1 MNFVASWSGGKDSC
15 YAMMRAMKEGFV
27 PKVLLTMMN
36 ENGIVSRS
44 HGLPFF
50 ILNQQAQRIGVPLE
64 GIPATWADYETKF
77 ITSLKTLKVKYALD
91 AAVFGDI
98 DLQSHKEWEE
108 KVCLAAALRATL
120 PLWQQDRIS
129 LVNEMLDAGIETMIV
144 SCNTAMGEKYLGQFL
159 TQKLAKELEQ
169 IGIDPCGENG
179 EFHTLVVNCPLFSEA
194 IQLPTYSR
202 VTYENYCFIVWDEA

>member
-64 GIPATWADYETKF
+64 GIPATWTDYETKF

-129 LVNEMLDAGIETMIV
+129 LVNEMLNAGIETMIV

>member
-64 GIPATWADYETKF
+64 GIPATWTDYETKF

-159 TQKLAKELEQ
+159 TQKLAKELEE